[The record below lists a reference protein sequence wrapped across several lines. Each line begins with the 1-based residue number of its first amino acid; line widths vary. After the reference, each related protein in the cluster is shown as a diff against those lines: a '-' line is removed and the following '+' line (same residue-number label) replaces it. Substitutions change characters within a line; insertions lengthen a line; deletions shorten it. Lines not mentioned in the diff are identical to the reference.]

1 MRSSK
6 HLSIVFNRGNC
17 SCQKSY
23 YLFLEYIAE
32 RTYFDASALPYK
44 TLRLKSNYQIIKE
57 LACLRTISPEANSYY
72 LCPGTSYYKHYGQTA
87 RTEYPTTRLKALI
100 YQSIASKRRLYAAYP
115 LESSVPDQYA

>member
-1 MRSSK
+1 MLFILFSLLTTYVVDVEVHSSK

-44 TLRLKSNYQIIKE
+44 TLRLKSNCQIIKE
-57 LACLRTISPEANSYY
+57 VACLRTISPESNSYY

-87 RTEYPTTRLKALI
+87 RTVQPALRQI
-100 YQSIASKRRLYAAYP
+100 SQISKRLN
-115 LESSVPDQYA
+115 LK